1 MKSLADLCKPRQSVF
16 DLQRR
21 DVVLDITD
29 LIDQRIE
36 AKKFFEENFPTDGMK
51 RLLREAFRRFA
62 GKSDQGVF
70 VLSQAMGG
78 GKTHNM
84 IALGLLAREQS
95 LRKQVMG
102 ELYEAGEA
110 LGKVRVVGFTGRE
123 TDAPLGV
130 WGSIAEQL
138 GKKDQFK
145 DYYSPL
151 QPPGLTAWI
160 NLLKGEPLLVLLR
173 RIASVFRSGSSEN
186 HRQLRS
192 CASYAY
198 CVVESACCSRQEGTR
213 KCLHRH
219 FRSACNL
226 SRRQSTA

>member
-1 MKSLADLCKPRQSVF
+1 MF

-84 IALGLLAREQS
+84 IALGLLAREPT

-102 ELYEAGEA
+102 ELYEAGERWKSA
-110 LGKVRVVGFTGRE
+110 RGR
-123 TDAPLGV
+123 
-130 WGSIAEQL
+130 
-138 GKKDQFK
+138 
-145 DYYSPL
+145 
-151 QPPGLTAWI
+151 
-160 NLLKGEPLLVLLR
+160 
-173 RIASVFRSGSSEN
+173 
-186 HRQLRS
+186 
-192 CASYAY
+192 
-198 CVVESACCSRQEGTR
+198 
-213 KCLHRH
+213 LHRT
-219 FRSACNL
+219 RD
-226 SRRQSTA
+226 